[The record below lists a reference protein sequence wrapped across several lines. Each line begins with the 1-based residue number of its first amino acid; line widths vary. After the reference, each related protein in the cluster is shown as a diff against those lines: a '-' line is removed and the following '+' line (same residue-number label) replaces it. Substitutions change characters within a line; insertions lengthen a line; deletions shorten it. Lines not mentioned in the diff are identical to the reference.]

1 MDGTIVDT
9 EPLWMA
15 AETRM
20 VESFGGSWTYDDAL
34 QLVGKGLEDSAGI
47 LRAAG
52 VQREVDDIV
61 QSLTAEV
68 SDQLRAGAAV
78 FRPGAVELLR
88 ELRASGIR
96 TGLVTMSLRSM
107 ADAVIDL
114 LDAPVFDVIV
124 TGDTSRRPKPF
135 PDPYLQA
142 AEELG
147 VDIADTLVIED
158 SPSGLRS
165 GVASGAVT
173 LGVPHMVSLDGL
185 GADALWPTLENRRV
199 ADLAALFI
207 AHRRTPVQA
216 VPRA

>member
-34 QLVGKGLEDSAGI
+34 QLVGKGLEDSADI

-68 SDQLRAGAAV
+68 AAELRGGAAV
-78 FRPGAVELLR
+78 FRPGAVELLQ
-88 ELRASGIR
+88 ELRRSGIR

-107 ADAVIDL
+107 ADSVIDL
-114 LDAPVFDVIV
+114 LEDAAFDVIV

-142 AEELG
+142 AEALG
-147 VDIADTLVIED
+147 IDIAEAVVIED

-173 LGVPHMVSLDGL
+173 LGVPHMVSLEGL
-185 GADALWPTLENRRV
+185 GADALWPTLEGRRV
-199 ADLAALFI
+199 ADLAALYTT
-207 AHRRTPVQA
+207 HRRVSAQA
-216 VPRA
+216 ATRA

>member
-199 ADLAALFI
+199 ADLAALFT

-216 VPRA
+216 APRA